1 MQHLAK
7 QVQSQGR
14 GNDTM
19 LVHMT
24 PREVGG
30 LQSLAKAAG
39 GSLTTNPHTG
49 LPEAGFLEAIL
60 PTIAGVAL
68 AATGIGAP
76 AAALMVGAADTA
88 ITGDLGKGLMAGLGA
103 FGGAGLGS
111 ALGGLGAAGG
121 TAATGLD
128 AAGQSTAFLANE
140 AAGVAGD
147 TAGGAAATG
156 LDAAGQ
162 STAFLANEAAGVAGD
177 TAGVT
182 AATGA
187 ANLAPGASAVV
198 PWNAGS
204 TADSFSNI
212 GQGVENLGNK
222 GGLSDLWTNFK
233 GATNGGMLGDYG
245 ATAGAA
251 GLASPFLM
259 PEEYKAPDKKPW
271 DYTNPFHYTPR
282 AVSFPSAPR
291 TGDSSEYSYFTPT
304 NPWSP
309 PLHMADGGVVNR
321 PPPGYLAGR
330 SPEFNYNVPW
340 ASDGARGLNLRPNMN
355 SAYGQD
361 YRHLSPGGIEL
372 ARYKLE
378 QQQAAT
384 NLAQQ
389 RGIVRGQ
396 PLQSTAPSGIVT
408 GLATQ
413 PVAGPQG
420 AQSYTQPRS
429 IINAQQGF
437 GTKRFAGGGETL
449 RDGAFVVDARTV
461 SELGNGSSGA
471 GQDVL
476 ARLGGKPINGP
487 GDGVSDSIRAS
498 VGGVQEARVARD
510 EVKFEPEAVA
520 RVGGGDA
527 KRGAK
532 KLYAI
537 MDRAHRARK
546 AAKRGE
552 DTNVRKGLAAI

>member
-121 TAATGLD
+121 T
-128 AAGQSTAFLANE
+128 
-140 AAGVAGD
+140 
-147 TAGGAAATG
+147 AATG

-330 SPEFNYNVPW
+330 SPEFNYNVRG
-340 ASDGARGLNLRPNMN
+340 ASDGARGLTLQPNMN
-355 SAYGQD
+355 SAYGKD
-361 YRHLSPGGIEL
+361 YTHLSPMGVAL